1 MSAKRG
7 TQVVAGVLAGAG
19 AGVFCASCLG
29 LAGGVLGI
37 GIGGF
42 VGGVG
47 GAILGAAILV
57 GALALGQVRT
67 RRRPSGPIACCADE
81 TESAARPAA
90 PDERLRT
97 P

>member
-7 TQVVAGVLAGAG
+7 VQAVGARG
-19 AGVFCASCLG
+19 RGRGGLLRLLSG

-37 GIGGF
+37 GVGGF

-47 GAILGAAILV
+47 GAILGAVILV
-57 GALALGQVRT
+57 GALALGQVRA
-67 RRRPSGPIACCADE
+67 RRRRRRGASIACCADE
-81 TESAARPAA
+81 TEPAARLAA
-90 PDERLRT
+90 RDERLRT